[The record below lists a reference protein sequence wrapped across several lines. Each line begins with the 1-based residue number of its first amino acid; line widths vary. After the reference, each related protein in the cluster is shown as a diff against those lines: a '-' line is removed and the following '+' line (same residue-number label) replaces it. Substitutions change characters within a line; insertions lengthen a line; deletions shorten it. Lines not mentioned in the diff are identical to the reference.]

1 MYYYSGVKLKKWLIV
16 LDLLTKNMYL
26 ILIATTTTILLLL
39 FLIQSAYSAEKF
51 KGLPFSIEIPNSW
64 TYTETPEPPIEHL
77 LGVSSYSS
85 VVLVPANFAELLI
98 QDKGDIGLGNG
109 TAVIVFAEDSE
120 YTVKNAPPDL
130 YVKFRMNKDDSL
142 NVTSQQ
148 DTTVG
153 KEKAVRI
160 EGSKN
165 DTSGNF
171 RLLEYLI
178 SHNDEP
184 YIIRYIASTN
194 DFERY
199 LPDFE
204 LMVKSFMFG
213 TNATRSK

>member
-1 MYYYSGVKLKKWLIV
+1 
-16 LDLLTKNMYL
+16 MYL
-26 ILIATTTTILLLL
+26 ILITTTTILLLL
-39 FLIQSAYSAEKF
+39 FLIHSAYSLEKF
-51 KGLPFSIEIPNSW
+51 RGLPFSIEVPDSW
-64 TYTETPEPPIEHL
+64 SYTETPEPPLEHV

-85 VVLVPANFAELLI
+85 VVLVPAKFAELLI
-98 QDKGDIGLGNG
+98 QDKGDIGMGNG
-109 TAVIVFAEDSE
+109 TAAILFAEDSD
-120 YTVKNAPPDL
+120 YTVKNAPPEL

-142 NVTSQQ
+142 NVTSRQ

-165 DTSGNF
+165 DTSGNIK
-171 RLLEYLI
+171 LLEYLI
-178 SHNDEP
+178 IHNNES
-184 YIIRYIASTN
+184 YIIRYITSMN

-213 TNATRSK
+213 TNGTRS

>member
-1 MYYYSGVKLKKWLIV
+1 
-16 LDLLTKNMYL
+16 MYL
-26 ILIATTTTILLLL
+26 ILIATTTILLLL
-39 FLIQSAYSAEKF
+39 FLIQSVYSVEKF
-51 KGLPFSIEIPNSW
+51 RGLPFSIEVPDSW

-85 VVLVPANFAELLI
+85 VVLVPAKFAELLI
-98 QDKGDIGLGNG
+98 QDKGDIGMGNG
-109 TAVIVFAEDSE
+109 TAAIVFAEDSD

-142 NVTSQQ
+142 NVTSRQ

-165 DTSGNF
+165 DTSGNIK
-171 RLLEYLI
+171 LLEYLI
-178 SHNDEP
+178 IHNNEP
-184 YIIRYIASTN
+184 YIIRYITSMN

-213 TNATRSK
+213 TNATRSE

>member
-1 MYYYSGVKLKKWLIV
+1 
-16 LDLLTKNMYL
+16 MYL
-26 ILIATTTTILLLL
+26 ILIATTTILLLL
-39 FLIQSAYSAEKF
+39 FLIQSVYSVEKF
-51 KGLPFSIEIPNSW
+51 RGLPFSIEVPDSW
-64 TYTETPEPPIEHL
+64 SYTETPEPPLEHV

-85 VVLVPANFAELLI
+85 VVLVPAKFAELLI
-98 QDKGDIGLGNG
+98 QDKGDIGMGNG
-109 TAVIVFAEDSE
+109 TAAIVFAEDSD

-142 NVTSQQ
+142 NVTSRQ
-148 DTTVG
+148 DTMVG

-160 EGSKN
+160 EGIKN
-165 DTSGNF
+165 DTSGNI

-178 SHNDEP
+178 IHNNEP
-184 YIIRYIASTN
+184 YIIRYIASMN

-213 TNATRSK
+213 TNGTRS

>member
-1 MYYYSGVKLKKWLIV
+1 
-16 LDLLTKNMYL
+16 MYL
-26 ILIATTTTILLLL
+26 ILIATTTILSLL
-39 FLIQSAYSAEKF
+39 FLLQSAYSAEKF
-51 KGLPFSIEIPNSW
+51 KGLPFSTEIPDSW
-64 TYTETPEPPIEHL
+64 TYTETPEPPMEHL

-85 VVLVPANFAELLI
+85 VVLVPAKFAELLI
-98 QDKGDIGLGNG
+98 QDKGDIGMGNG
-109 TAVIVFAEDSE
+109 TAAIVFAEDSD

-142 NVTSQQ
+142 NVTSRQ

-165 DTSGNF
+165 DISGNV

-178 SHNDEP
+178 LHNDEP

-213 TNATRSK
+213 TNATDSKQT

>member
-1 MYYYSGVKLKKWLIV
+1 
-16 LDLLTKNMYL
+16 MYL
-26 ILIATTTTILLLL
+26 ILIATTTILLLL
-39 FLIQSAYSAEKF
+39 FLIQSAYSVEKF
-51 KGLPFSIEIPNSW
+51 RGLPFSIEVPDSW

-77 LGVSSYSS
+77 LGISSYSS
-85 VVLVPANFAELLI
+85 VVLVPAKFAELLI
-98 QDKGDIGLGNG
+98 QDKGDIGMDNG
-109 TAVIVFAEDSE
+109 TAAIVFAEDSD

-130 YVKFRMNKDDSL
+130 YVKFRMNKDDSV
-142 NVTSQQ
+142 NVTSRQ
-148 DTTVG
+148 DTMVG

-165 DTSGNF
+165 DTSGNI

-178 SHNDEP
+178 FDNNEP
-184 YIIRYIASTN
+184 YIIRYIASAN

-213 TNATRSK
+213 TNATRSE

>member
-1 MYYYSGVKLKKWLIV
+1 
-16 LDLLTKNMYL
+16 MYL
-26 ILIATTTTILLLL
+26 ILIATTTILSIL
-39 FLIQSAYSAEKF
+39 FLLQSAYSAEKF
-51 KGLPFSIEIPNSW
+51 KGLPFSIEIPDSW
-64 TYTETPEPPIEHL
+64 TYTETPEPPMEHL

-85 VVLVPANFAELLI
+85 VVLVPAKFAELLI
-98 QDKGDIGLGNG
+98 QDKGDIGMGNG
-109 TAVIVFAEDSE
+109 TGAIVFAEDSD
-120 YTVKNAPPDL
+120 YTVKNAPSDL

-142 NVTSQQ
+142 NVTSRQ

-165 DTSGNF
+165 DISGNV

-178 SHNDEP
+178 VHNDEP

-213 TNATRSK
+213 TNATDSKQT

>member
-1 MYYYSGVKLKKWLIV
+1 LKKWLKV
-16 LDLLTKNMYL
+16 LDLVTKNMYL
-26 ILIATTTTILLLL
+26 ILIATTTILSIL
-39 FLIQSAYSAEKF
+39 FLLQSAYSAEKF
-51 KGLPFSIEIPNSW
+51 KGLPFSIEIPDSW
-64 TYTETPEPPIEHL
+64 TYTETPEPPMEHL

-85 VVLVPANFAELLI
+85 VVLVPAKFAELLI
-98 QDKGDIGLGNG
+98 QDKGEIGMGNG
-109 TAVIVFAEDSE
+109 TAAIVFAEDSD

-142 NVTSQQ
+142 NITSRQ

-165 DTSGNF
+165 DISGNV

-178 SHNDEP
+178 LHNDEP

-213 TNATRSK
+213 TNATDSKQT

>member
-1 MYYYSGVKLKKWLIV
+1 
-16 LDLLTKNMYL
+16 MYL
-26 ILIATTTTILLLL
+26 ILIATTTILLLL
-39 FLIQSAYSAEKF
+39 FLIQSAYSVEKF
-51 KGLPFSIEIPNSW
+51 EGLPFSIEIPDSW

-85 VVLVPANFAELLI
+85 VVLVPAKFAELLI
-98 QDKGDIGLGNG
+98 QDKGDIGMGNG
-109 TAVIVFAEDSE
+109 TAAIVFAEDSD
-120 YTVKNAPPDL
+120 YTVKNAPRDL

-142 NVTSQQ
+142 NVTSRQ

-165 DTSGNF
+165 DISGNI

-178 SHNDEP
+178 LHNNEP
-184 YIIRYIASTN
+184 YIIRYIASMN

-213 TNATRSK
+213 TNASRS

>member
-1 MYYYSGVKLKKWLIV
+1 
-16 LDLLTKNMYL
+16 MYL
-26 ILIATTTTILLLL
+26 ILIATTTILLL
-39 FLIQSAYSAEKF
+39 FLIQSAYSVEKF
-51 KGLPFSIEIPNSW
+51 RGLPFSIEVPDSW

-85 VVLVPANFAELLI
+85 VVLVPAKFAELLI
-98 QDKGDIGLGNG
+98 QDKGNIGMGNG
-109 TAVIVFAEDSE
+109 TAAIVFAEDSD

-142 NVTSQQ
+142 NVTSRQ
-148 DTTVG
+148 DTMVG

-165 DTSGNF
+165 DTSGSI

-178 SHNDEP
+178 FHNNEP
-184 YIIRYIASTN
+184 YIIRYIASMN

-204 LMVKSFMFG
+204 LMVKSFKFG
-213 TNATRSK
+213 TNATRSE

>member
-1 MYYYSGVKLKKWLIV
+1 
-16 LDLLTKNMYL
+16 MYL
-26 ILIATTTTILLLL
+26 ILIATTTILSLL
-39 FLIQSAYSAEKF
+39 FLLQSAYSVEKF
-51 KGLPFSIEIPNSW
+51 KGLPFSIEIPDSW

-85 VVLVPANFAELLI
+85 VVLVPAKFAELLI
-98 QDKGDIGLGNG
+98 QDKGDIGMGNG
-109 TAVIVFAEDSE
+109 TAVIVFAEDSD

-142 NVTSQQ
+142 NVTSRQ

-165 DTSGNF
+165 DISGNV

-178 SHNDEP
+178 LHNNEP

-213 TNATRSK
+213 TNATDSKQT

>member
-1 MYYYSGVKLKKWLIV
+1 
-16 LDLLTKNMYL
+16 MYL
-26 ILIATTTTILLLL
+26 ILITTTTILLLL
-39 FLIQSAYSAEKF
+39 FLIQSAYSLEKF
-51 KGLPFSIEIPNSW
+51 RGLPFSIEVPDSW
-64 TYTETPEPPIEHL
+64 SYTETPEPPLEHV

-85 VVLVPANFAELLI
+85 VVLVPAKFAELLI
-98 QDKGDIGLGNG
+98 QDRGDIGMGNG
-109 TAVIVFAEDSE
+109 TAAILFAEDSD
-120 YTVKNAPPDL
+120 YTVKNAPPEL

-142 NVTSQQ
+142 NVTSRK

-165 DTSGNF
+165 DTSGNIK
-171 RLLEYLI
+171 LLEYLI
-178 SHNDEP
+178 IHNNEP
-184 YIIRYIASTN
+184 YIIRYIASMN

-213 TNATRSK
+213 TNGTRS

>member
-1 MYYYSGVKLKKWLIV
+1 
-16 LDLLTKNMYL
+16 MYL
-26 ILIATTTTILLLL
+26 ILIATTTILSIL
-39 FLIQSAYSAEKF
+39 FLLQSAYSAEKF
-51 KGLPFSIEIPNSW
+51 KGLPFSIEIPDSW
-64 TYTETPEPPIEHL
+64 TYTETPEPPMEHL

-85 VVLVPANFAELLI
+85 VVLVPAKFAELLI
-98 QDKGDIGLGNG
+98 QDKGDIGMGNG
-109 TAVIVFAEDSE
+109 TAAIVFAEDSD

-142 NVTSQQ
+142 NITSRQ
-148 DTTVG
+148 DTTIG

-165 DTSGNF
+165 DISGNV

-178 SHNDEP
+178 VHNDEP

-213 TNATRSK
+213 TNATDSKQT

>member
-1 MYYYSGVKLKKWLIV
+1 
-16 LDLLTKNMYL
+16 MYL
-26 ILIATTTTILLLL
+26 ILIATTTILSLL
-39 FLIQSAYSAEKF
+39 FLLQSAYSAEKF
-51 KGLPFSIEIPNSW
+51 KGLPFSTEIPDSW
-64 TYTETPEPPIEHL
+64 TYTETPEPPMEHL

-85 VVLVPANFAELLI
+85 VVLVPAKFAELLI
-98 QDKGDIGLGNG
+98 QDKGDIGMGNG
-109 TAVIVFAEDSE
+109 TAAIVFAEDSD
-120 YTVKNAPPDL
+120 YSVKNAPPDL

-142 NVTSQQ
+142 NVTSRQ

-165 DTSGNF
+165 DISGNV

-178 SHNDEP
+178 LHNDEP

-213 TNATRSK
+213 TNATDSEQT

>member
-1 MYYYSGVKLKKWLIV
+1 
-16 LDLLTKNMYL
+16 MYL
-26 ILIATTTTILLLL
+26 ILIATTTILSIL
-39 FLIQSAYSAEKF
+39 FLLQSAYSAEKF
-51 KGLPFSIEIPNSW
+51 KGLPFSIEIPDSW
-64 TYTETPEPPIEHL
+64 TYTETPEPPMEHL

-85 VVLVPANFAELLI
+85 VVLVPAKFAELLI
-98 QDKGDIGLGNG
+98 QDKGEIGMGNG
-109 TAVIVFAEDSE
+109 TAAIVFAEDSD

-142 NVTSQQ
+142 NITSRQ

-165 DTSGNF
+165 DISGNV

-178 SHNDEP
+178 LHNDEP

-213 TNATRSK
+213 TNATDSKQT